1 MTSSKNCLFLRAA
14 LVDPVQLR
22 MTLEHWKYI
31 GKVKTPPCT
40 ASQPRTFEQVN
51 FLFGRFSGK
60 CTSAPQTDA
69 KQVPQSHHVQPEP
82 AGDGGLVPPH
92 ACSDVAQ
99 GAQAPPIGVI
109 IE

>member
-40 ASQPRTFEQVN
+40 ASQPHTFEHI
-51 FLFGRFSGK
+51 
-60 CTSAPQTDA
+60 CTSD
-69 KQVPQSHHVQPEP
+69 
-82 AGDGGLVPPH
+82 
-92 ACSDVAQ
+92 
-99 GAQAPPIGVI
+99 
-109 IE
+109 